1 MTKSSPTL
9 VQRYSSMNLVIE
21 ERQSAGLDDLV
32 LRCLRIELDSEV
44 ELESLSPGPSLDPV
58 LTHFLV
64 VVQPALV
71 IIHISV
77 LKTKVP
83 EH

>member
-1 MTKSSPTL
+1 
-9 VQRYSSMNLVIE
+9 MNLIIE

-77 LKTKVP
+77 LQTKVP
-83 EH
+83 EQ

>member
-32 LRCLRIELDSEV
+32 LRCLRIELDSKV

-77 LKTKVP
+77 LQTKVP
-83 EH
+83 EQ

>member
-1 MTKSSPTL
+1 
-9 VQRYSSMNLVIE
+9 MNLVIE

-44 ELESLSPGPSLDPV
+44 ELESLSSGPSLDPV

-77 LKTKVP
+77 LQTKVP
-83 EH
+83 EQ

>member
-1 MTKSSPTL
+1 
-9 VQRYSSMNLVIE
+9 MNLVIE

-77 LKTKVP
+77 LQTKVP
-83 EH
+83 EQ

>member
-1 MTKSSPTL
+1 
-9 VQRYSSMNLVIE
+9 MNLVIE
-21 ERQSAGLDDLV
+21 ERQSAVLDDLV

-77 LKTKVP
+77 LQTKVP
-83 EH
+83 EQ